1 MTTESKVSQRVFSL
15 MQQSG
20 LTIEELSKRTGLT
33 IDFLENLKNNNV
45 YPSLGPLL
53 KIARTLGV
61 RLGTFMDDQIST
73 APIITTKN
81 TRKQELSM
89 LRGKDAPVEFSYYS
103 LGKGKSDRHMEPF
116 FIEVFPESAENTK
129 LSSHE
134 GEEFMV
140 VISGAIKIVY
150 GDQISILN
158 AGDSI
163 YYNSIVPH
171 NVSCHGSEKAEIY
184 AVLYFPE

>member
-1 MTTESKVSQRVFSL
+1 MSTEGKVSQRIFTL
-15 MQQSG
+15 MEKNG
-20 LTIEELSKRTGLT
+20 LTIENLAERTGLT
-33 IDFLENLKNNNV
+33 VDFLENLKTNDV
-45 YPSLGPLL
+45 YPSLGPLI

-81 TRKQELSM
+81 ARKQELSM

-103 LGKGKSDRHMEPF
+103 LGKGKNDRRMEPF
-116 FIEVFPESAENTK
+116 FIEVFPESAKDTK

-134 GEEFMV
+134 GEEFIV
-140 VISGAIKIVY
+140 VVSGSIKIVY
-150 GDQISILN
+150 GDNISILN

-163 YYNSIVPH
+163 YYNSIMPH
-171 NVSCHGSEKAEIY
+171 SVSCYGDEKAEIY